1 MAQTKKDPVLDAILK
16 QYEDNSS
23 PQSTSSKTYD
33 LKNYFSIYLKEGVKT
48 GSKRIRILPAADG
61 GTPFKEMFVHSR
73 QVNGKWK
80 KFTCLKNN
88 FGKPCPFCEARTE
101 LLNSGKEAEKELAKK
116 FGSRKMYVLR
126 VVDRDH
132 EEDGVKFWRFNHDYT
147 SQGIMDKII
156 SIIRAKGNIS
166 DPQTGR
172 DLIFDIGRDH
182 KGNCV
187 VTGVVDCDPSPAM
200 EDTETLKSLINDER
214 KWEDL
219 YSVKSYEYLE
229 IVVLGGEPAWDKANE
244 KWVDKATLDNSETSE
259 DENEITMG
267 DDDDEPTTTKEPET
281 VTTAKKQTAKETVKQ
296 PQKEEVSV
304 PEEEEEDDLPF

>member
-1 MAQTKKDPVLDAILK
+1 MVQTKKDPLLEAILK

-33 LKNYFSIYLKEGVKT
+33 LKNYFSIYLKEGEKK
-48 GSKRIRILPAADG
+48 GSKQIRILSAPDG

-88 FGKPCPFCEARTE
+88 FGKACPFCEARTE
-101 LLNSGKEAEKELAKK
+101 LLNSGKESEKELAKK

-126 VVDRDH
+126 VIDRDH

-166 DPQTGR
+166 DLQTGR
-172 DLIFDIGRDH
+172 DLIIDIGRDH
-182 KGNCV
+182 KNNCV
-187 VTGVVDCDPSPAM
+187 VTGVVDCDPAPAM
-200 EDTETLKSLINDER
+200 EDSEALKALVGEGR
-214 KWEDL
+214 TWEDV

-229 IVVLGGEPAWDKANE
+229 IVVLGGEPVWDKTNE
-244 KWVDKATLDNSETSE
+244 KWVDKTTLDNSETSS
-259 DENEITMG
+259 DEAEITMG
-267 DDDDEPTTTKEPET
+267 DDDDDVITKEPET
-281 VTTAKKQTAKETVKQ
+281 VTTTKKETKKVVAV
-296 PQKEEVSV
+296 EEDGDDS
-304 PEEEEEDDLPF
+304 DDLPF